1 MGSNLTSEDKEPI
14 ILPLRGEKPQVTQI
28 FWIIIW
34 FSKVGERKIKGDYL
48 EGYFNA
54 LCERLKLLFLYQL
67 SIKQWNLDVSKGI
80 IYKQAGD
87 MTKKRDL

>member
-1 MGSNLTSEDKEPI
+1 MIFQSG
-14 ILPLRGEKPQVTQI
+14 REKN
-28 FWIIIW
+28 
-34 FSKVGERKIKGDYL
+34 KGDYL
-48 EGYFNA
+48 EGYFHV